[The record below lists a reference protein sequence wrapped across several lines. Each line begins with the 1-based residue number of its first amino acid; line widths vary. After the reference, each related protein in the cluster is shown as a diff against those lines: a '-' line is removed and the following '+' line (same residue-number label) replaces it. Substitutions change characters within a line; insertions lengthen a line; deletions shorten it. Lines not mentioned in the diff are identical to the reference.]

1 VFLHSDTLTTIVP
14 VIVVQ
19 IITALLVRVEDAEG
33 DLVVVV
39 LNVLLEKHQA
49 LELGTYLNALRA
61 LLENIFLAIN
71 VYLVLLESINL
82 IQDKQAVI
90 RVVVAPILV
99 VVPRAVLI
107 VV

>member
-1 VFLHSDTLTTIVP
+1 MFLHSDTLTTIVP

-19 IITALLVRVEDAEG
+19 IITALLVRVKDAEG

-49 LELGTYLNALRA
+49 LERGTYLNALRA

-71 VYLVLLESINL
+71 VYLVLLENTNL

-90 RVVVAPILV
+90 RVVVAPILEV
-99 VVPRAVLI
+99 DPKAVLI